1 MGRQFTGGGILDS
14 LLVAFAVGLVVW
26 LLMRRAVYARARR
39 QMEARRGAG
48 PGPAQDSDTDGTRSM
63 PRIGVPGTVTRDQLA
78 RLGRFGF
85 EPSRAWSRE
94 EAQLILDAV
103 AYLRAAIRQETGDSD
118 PPIEIQ
124 NEVLRIVL
132 TDEAL
137 REAVQDW
144 GLNRTR
150 EEEGEDRIS
159 LAQDETYDRVAAIID
174 DLWEDETGG
183 A

>member
-1 MGRQFTGGGILDS
+1 MDS
-14 LLVAFAVGLVVW
+14 LLVAFAIGLVVW

-48 PGPAQDSDTDGTRSM
+48 PGPAEDADATRSM

-78 RLGRFGF
+78 RLRRFNF
-85 EPSRAWSRE
+85 EPSRVWSRE

-103 AYLRAAIRQETGDSD
+103 AYLRAAVRQETGDSD
-118 PPIEIQ
+118 PPVEIQ
-124 NEVLRIVL
+124 NEVLRQIL

-159 LAQDETYDRVAAIID
+159 LAPDETYDRVAAIIE

>member
-1 MGRQFTGGGILDS
+1 MDS
-14 LLVAFAVGLVVW
+14 LLVAFAIGLVVW

-48 PGPAQDSDTDGTRSM
+48 PGPAEDADADATRSM

-78 RLGRFGF
+78 RLRRFNF

-103 AYLRAAIRQETGDSD
+103 AYLRAAVRQETGDSD

-124 NEVLRIVL
+124 NEVLRQIL

-159 LAQDETYDRVAAIID
+159 LAPDETYDRVAAIIEE
-174 DLWEDETGG
+174 LWEDETGG